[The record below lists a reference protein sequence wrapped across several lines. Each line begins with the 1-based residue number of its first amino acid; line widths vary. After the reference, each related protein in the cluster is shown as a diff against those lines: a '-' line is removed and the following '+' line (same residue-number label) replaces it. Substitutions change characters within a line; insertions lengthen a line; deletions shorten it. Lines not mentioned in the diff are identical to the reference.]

1 MTRVEIVGTKEEDPD
16 NRCDDSK
23 PDAPGLP
30 GNEALSNVEDAA
42 NPEKLAENQRHK
54 YNEVSQK
61 IRAVHNA
68 PNKPQGA
75 NSNQRESDHA
85 LVSFEESD
93 HRCRLVHETQV

>member
-42 NPEKLAENQRHK
+42 NPEKLAENQRHEHG
-54 YNEVSQK
+54 EVGQEIGVVQRAPAEPKAQK
-61 IRAVHNA
+61 AT
-68 PNKPQGA
+68 NKKVIP
-75 NSNQRESDHA
+75 
-85 LVSFEESD
+85 
-93 HRCRLVHETQV
+93 RL